1 MSYPI
6 VFDASEKKWT
16 PAIAGKAIAGIT
28 TVGSLDKNDP
38 FSSLGLGTLVDAIS
52 CTVTEERNGSYELE
66 MQYSITGVHFK
77 ELKQRNFI
85 LAKPNYIDP
94 PQPFRIYK
102 ITKPLNKICTIY
114 ARHISYDLSGYEVE
128 GGLSASYAPLAFR
141 LLNQRARNFNIT
153 GQSSRWSE
161 FKTDVPASVRSWFGG
176 KEGSLIDL
184 YGGEWHY
191 NGYDCTLMTNRGA
204 DRGVTIRY
212 GKNLTTLTQDEEC
225 SNVYSA
231 VRAYYKDEANDI
243 LITSNLISTGI
254 TLDQDRILFLD
265 CSSDYQ
271 EQPTVEDLN
280 SRATSYIQSN
290 NLQTPDINLT
300 LDFVQMQGFDRVDLC
315 DTVTVEFEQL
325 GVSAKAKCIQTT
337 WNVLRDRYDSISLGD
352 AKSTLADTVATISQE
367 VGGFD
372 TSLRRTTS
380 SLISAIDKAT
390 AMITG
395 NLGGYVVL
403 HDSDNDGYP
412 DEILIMDSP
421 DINYA
426 VNIWRWNKSGLGFSS
441 TGYSGNFGL
450 AMTAD
455 GRIVADF
462 IKAGTMSAN
471 HIKGGALSLGGEDD
485 VNGILEVFNADG
497 DLVGTWTKDGIN
509 VLSGSIIGDLITAG
523 KITSANGSVYF
534 DLDNNVLQCTQLQGP
549 YISYYPSG
557 QDAGNTRI
565 NIERRYVGNYYQCF
579 VHIYNTKVSDK
590 GLRLIPA
597 GYKASSN
604 VANYS
609 TIESDEGADGL
620 TMTCSGTS
628 ADQPFLKLTAYDSG
642 NSSSTG
648 LINLQRKTNGYGIQI
663 TASGTNVVGNFS
675 VSGTKSRE
683 IETDAYGKQLLYAYE
698 TPVPLFADVGEG
710 VIGEDGLCYVW
721 LDPIFASTINSDHYQ
736 VFLQKYGD
744 GDCWIQE
751 RKAGCFVVKG
761 TPGLAFGWEIKA
773 RQVDATQ
780 KRMNNLFEY
789 EVPSSDMG
797 EQAAKYIN
805 DLYEGRKTA

>member
-128 GGLSASYAPLAFR
+128 GGLSASYAQLAFR

-153 GQSSRWSE
+153 GQSVGWQD

-191 NGYDCTLMTNRGA
+191 NGYDCTLMENRGE

-231 VRAYYKDEANDI
+231 VRAYYKDEADDV
-243 LITSNLISTGI
+243 LIISNLIGTGI
-254 TLDQDRILFLD
+254 SLDQERIFFLD
-265 CSSDYQ
+265 CSSDFE

-280 SRATSYIQSN
+280 ARARAYINTN
-290 NLQTPDINLT
+290 NLQTPDINLS

-315 DTVTVEFEQL
+315 DIVTVEFEQL

-337 WNVLRDRYDSISLGD
+337 WNVLRDRYEGITLGA
-352 AKSTLADTVATISQE
+352 AKSTLSDTVATISQE

-395 NLGGYVVL
+395 NLGGYVVM

-412 DEILIMDSP
+412 DEILIMDAP

-485 VNGILEVFNADG
+485 VNGILEVFNSDG

-523 KITSANGSVYF
+523 KITSEDGSAYF
-534 DLDNNVLQCTQLQGP
+534 DLDNNILQCTQMQGP
-549 YISYYPSG
+549 YITYYPSG

-565 NIERRYVGNYYQCF
+565 NIGRQLENLYYQCY
-579 VHIYNTKVSDK
+579 VHIYNTKVENK
-590 GLRLIPA
+590 GIRLIPA
-597 GYKASSN
+597 GNGNYPIIAGDTGVGKLYFYGGRVNEEQPFICLSEYDTSN
-604 VANYS
+604 S
-609 TIESDEGADGL
+609 QADGTIQLRAKPNGAGISIGRNL
-620 TMTCSGTS
+620 TGVS
-628 ADQPFLKLTAYDSG
+628 
-642 NSSSTG
+642 
-648 LINLQRKTNGYGIQI
+648 
-663 TASGTNVVGNFS
+663 GNFS

-683 IETDAYGKQLLYAYE
+683 IKTDAYGRQLLYAYE

-710 VIGEDGLCYVW
+710 VICEDGLCYVW
-721 LDPIFASTINSDHYQ
+721 IEPIFASTINSDHYQ

-751 RKAGCFVVKG
+751 RKAGYFVVKG
-761 TPGLAFGWEIKA
+761 TPDLAFGWEIKA
-773 RQVDATQ
+773 RQVDVTQ
-780 KRMNNLFEY
+780 KRMDNLFEY
-789 EVPSSDMG
+789 EVPSSDIG
-797 EQAAKYIN
+797 EKAAEYIYE
-805 DLYEGRKTA
+805 LYEGRKTA